1 MSEIVIN
8 CPNCQFQLTVDS
20 QLAGEKVLCLKCG
33 SSFEVDIPA
42 PEKVELSEPQ
52 VSAASAPK
60 AVVPQAVP
68 PASAPKAVVPAS
80 KVQTSSVVPE
90 SKVSTAP
97 IVTADD
103 LREEGFRLRLWYFI
117 AVLLAAAFFFIV
129 HHEIQRAKLRN
140 LRYTVEC
147 SSSIRKI
154 NDRIKNLP
162 KSQYYTID
170 HIWRHCKGSEI
181 RFNCPDNG
189 KAYKL
194 YPEGKRQKVYCEK
207 HGKF

>member
-33 SSFEVDIPA
+33 NSFAVEIPE
-42 PEKVELSEPQ
+42 PEKTVQPEM
-52 VSAASAPK
+52 PK
-60 AVVPQAVP
+60 AVVPVTVAPKAVP
-68 PASAPKAVVPAS
+68 PKAVVPVSEVKTA
-80 KVQTSSVVPE
+80 SVVPE

-103 LREEGFRLRLWYFI
+103 LRGEGFRLRLWYFI

-154 NDRIKNLP
+154 NDKIKNLP